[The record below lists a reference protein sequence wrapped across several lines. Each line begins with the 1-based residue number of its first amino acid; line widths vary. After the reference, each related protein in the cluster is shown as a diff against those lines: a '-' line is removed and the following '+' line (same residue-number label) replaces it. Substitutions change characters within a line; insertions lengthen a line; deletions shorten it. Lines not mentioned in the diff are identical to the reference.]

1 MYIIEAGQFTDSRM
15 APHSQS
21 AAMYTVFVGFG
32 FSWFWVRDVFL
43 YF

>member
-1 MYIIEAGQFTDSRM
+1 MYMIEAGQFTDSRM

-32 FSWFWVRDVFL
+32 SRGFG
-43 YF
+43 